1 MSAEKKN
8 DKDNELVYWGEFGT
22 TVAKKEQKAFGFMI
36 EEVAQKKSR
45 YDDEPR
51 PSNKKKRK

>member
-1 MSAEKKN
+1 MSSEKN
-8 DKDNELVYWGEFGT
+8 EKDNELVYWGEFGT
-22 TVAKKEQKAFGFMI
+22 TAAKKEQKAFSFMI

-51 PSNKKKRK
+51 PSSKKKRK